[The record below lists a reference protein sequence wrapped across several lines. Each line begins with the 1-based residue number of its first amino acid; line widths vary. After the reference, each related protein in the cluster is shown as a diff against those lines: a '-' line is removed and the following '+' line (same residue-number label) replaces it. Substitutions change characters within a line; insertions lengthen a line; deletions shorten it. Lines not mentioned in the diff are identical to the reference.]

1 MQLPYWCLAG
11 PLLLGPVFLASAA
24 QEEPRNLF
32 EKAPPDVEQAL
43 KSRVAKFYQYFVE
56 GKFRLADAL
65 VAEESKDVFFAAEK
79 RKYKDF
85 SVGSPKYS
93 DNFTK
98 ATVVTSCGTDYS
110 MMGNR
115 MDISLPVLSFWKIE
129 NGEWFWYVPPPGDK
143 YFTPLGEMPR
153 PKEGPGNMNTTQHT
167 PIQPVRPMISPE
179 QIMKAVRADRD
190 SVVFNSSKAST
201 QEVHLKNTLPGSVSV
216 SSTTAIRGL
225 TITPAKTNLNTD
237 EEVTVVI
244 SFDPKDP
251 SVTCDECLAHP
262 QDRRAGQVTM
272 LVQPTGQQI
281 PIAVLFIVP
290 PPAPKQE
297 FKNSRIQEY

>member
-1 MQLPYWCLAG
+1 LAG
-11 PLLLGPVFLASAA
+11 PLLLGPIFLASAGA

-32 EKAPPDVEQAL
+32 DKAPPDVEQAL
-43 KSRVAKFYQYFVE
+43 KSRVTKFYQYFVE

-79 RKYKDF
+79 RKYKAYV
-85 SVGSPKYS
+85 VGAPKYS
-93 DNFTK
+93 ENFTR
-98 ATVVTSCGTDYS
+98 ATVVTSCLTDYS

-115 MDISLPVLSFWKIE
+115 MEISLPVLSFWKLE
-129 NGEWFWYVPPPGDK
+129 DGDWFWYVPPPGDK

-153 PKEGPGNMNTTQHT
+153 PKETPGNMNTTTQAPT
-167 PIQPVRPMISPE
+167 QPVRPMISPE

-190 SVVFNSSKAST
+190 SVVFNSAKAST
-201 QEVHLKNTLPGSVSV
+201 QEVHLKNTLPGNVRV
-216 SSTTAIRGL
+216 TSTTGIKGL
-225 TITPAKTNLNTD
+225 TITPAKTDLNPD
-237 EEVTVVI
+237 EEVTVVM

-262 QDRRAGQVTM
+262 QDRRAGQVMM

-281 PIAVLFIVP
+281 PIAVQFTVP
-290 PPAPKQE
+290 PPKEEP
-297 FKNSRIQEY
+297 KNSRIQEY